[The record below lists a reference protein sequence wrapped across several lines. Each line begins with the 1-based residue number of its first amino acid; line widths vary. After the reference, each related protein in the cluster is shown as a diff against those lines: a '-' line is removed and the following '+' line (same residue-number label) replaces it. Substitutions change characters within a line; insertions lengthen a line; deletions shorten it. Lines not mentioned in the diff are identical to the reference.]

1 MATYGK
7 RTTQNVKSTHKHTHI
22 WNCSLRFCTP
32 RGWNVR
38 LTSKSCVSPD
48 WRTVKSTV
56 VHSVLGNSAQRS
68 KGTGLDG
75 YNLTNGSSRA
85 WCYGEEA

>member
-7 RTTQNVKSTHKHTHI
+7 RTTQNVKSTHKHTQI
-22 WNCSLRFCTP
+22 WSCSLRFCTP
-32 RGWNVR
+32 LGWSVR
-38 LTSKSCVSPD
+38 LTSKSRVSPD

-75 YNLTNGSSRA
+75 CNLTNGSSTA
-85 WCYGEEA
+85 